1 MSALNA
7 LMVAIELATRKRDEA
22 RQLLR
27 QRQQS
32 LAAAQ
37 EQMQQLQ
44 SYQAEMQQRWGA
56 HEGAQLKP
64 EVMYHHHQFM
74 QRLQHAIELQT
85 KVLRDQELRLQAAQ
99 QALMNTELRLTSLQK
114 VVQMRRK
121 DMALAQQRREQKQT
135 DERAALQF
143 IGRTFGMGAAPD
155 AWDSLLLAMLQK
167 GYTKAELLA
176 RIKAAAAARKEDS
189 AEE

>member
-56 HEGAQLKP
+56 QGAQLKP

-143 IGRTFGMGAAPD
+143 IGRTFGMQFQEA
-155 AWDSLLLAMLQK
+155 
-167 GYTKAELLA
+167 
-176 RIKAAAAARKEDS
+176 
-189 AEE
+189 

>member
-121 DMALAQQRREQKQT
+121 DMALAQ
-135 DERAALQF
+135 
-143 IGRTFGMGAAPD
+143 
-155 AWDSLLLAMLQK
+155 
-167 GYTKAELLA
+167 
-176 RIKAAAAARKEDS
+176 
-189 AEE
+189 